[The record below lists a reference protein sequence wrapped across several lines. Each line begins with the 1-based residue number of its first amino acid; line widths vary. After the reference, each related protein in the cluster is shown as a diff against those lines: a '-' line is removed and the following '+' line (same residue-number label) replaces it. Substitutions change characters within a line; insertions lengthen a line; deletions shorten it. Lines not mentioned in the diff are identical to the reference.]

1 MPKKKIQKRTTSK
14 PARPNSHVA
23 YDLLLRAIEGG
34 RLQPGSR
41 LREVELAERFGISR
55 TPVREAIKRL
65 ETQGLVTHE
74 PNQGAVITKLDYAR
88 TVELYLVREVLEG
101 AGARLAATLATETEL
116 GVLRAMMDEHR
127 GFQNNPEELVY
138 RDRLFHKQIQLTARN
153 HFLNDI
159 LDNLRISQILMT
171 GTTLAVQ
178 ARPAALLDEHEA
190 IVDAIVARDPDKAEA
205 AARLHVR
212 NAFAARLKLYADQQR
227 ADL

>member
-101 AGARLAATLATETEL
+101 AGARLAATQATETEL

-159 LDNLRISQILMT
+159 LDNLRTSQILMT

>member
-1 MPKKKIQKRTTSK
+1 MAKKTEK
-14 PARPNSHVA
+14 PSVKEQGQSSSQAA
-23 YDLLLRAIEGG
+23 YALLIAEIESG
-34 RLQPGSR
+34 RLPPGSR
-41 LREVELAERFGISR
+41 LLEVELADRFGLSR

-101 AGARLAATLATETEL
+101 AGARLAATLATQTEL

-153 HFLNDI
+153 HFLNNI
-159 LDNLRISQILMT
+159 L
-171 GTTLAVQ
+171 
-178 ARPAALLDEHEA
+178 
-190 IVDAIVARDPDKAEA
+190 
-205 AARLHVR
+205 
-212 NAFAARLKLYADQQR
+212 
-227 ADL
+227 